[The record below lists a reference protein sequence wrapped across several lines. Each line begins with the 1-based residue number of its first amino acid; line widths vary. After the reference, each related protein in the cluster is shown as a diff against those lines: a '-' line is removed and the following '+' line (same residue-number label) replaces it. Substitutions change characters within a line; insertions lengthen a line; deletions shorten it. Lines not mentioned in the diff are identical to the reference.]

1 MRRRTL
7 RSFGIPNVAPWLPV
21 AMSLWE
27 MSVTAP
33 QVIALRS
40 ARMLNAGA
48 FPSAR
53 DQREFLRMFEE
64 KAEALADS
72 ITAMSLQLFAMNQSI
87 AASFF
92 RMPWNPPVSPWAAL
106 RTARGRK
113 SFSRLVAK
121 GVAPIHRRVTA
132 NAVRLGR
139 ART

>member
-1 MRRRTL
+1 MRRRAL
-7 RSFGIPNVAPWLPV
+7 RSFGIPNVTPWLPV

-53 DQREFLRMFEE
+53 DQREFIRMFEE
-64 KAEALADS
+64 KAQALAES
-72 ITAMSLQLFAMNQSI
+72 ITAMSLQMFAMNQSI

-92 RMPWNPPVSPWAAL
+92 RNPWYSSLTPWSAL

-113 SFSRLVAK
+113 GFSRLVAK

>member
-7 RSFGIPNVAPWLPV
+7 RSLGLPNVAPWLPV

-27 MSVTAP
+27 MSVAAP
-33 QVIALRS
+33 QVIALRG

-53 DQREFLRMFEE
+53 DQREFVRMFEE
-64 KAEALADS
+64 KAEALAES

-92 RMPWNPPVSPWAAL
+92 RMPWYTPLTPWSAL

-139 ART
+139 ARA